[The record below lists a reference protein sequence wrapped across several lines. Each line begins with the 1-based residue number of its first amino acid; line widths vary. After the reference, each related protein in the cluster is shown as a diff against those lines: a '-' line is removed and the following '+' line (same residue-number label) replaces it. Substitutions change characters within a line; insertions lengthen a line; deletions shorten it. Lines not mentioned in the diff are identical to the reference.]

1 MKIITA
7 LLFGFFSGVIV
18 AVLNASNVEM
28 AVLGRQFVLIA
39 SLGAAFMYAFLEVFK
54 PSKLH

>member
-1 MKIITA
+1 MKHITA

-18 AVLNASNVEM
+18 AVLNSTNVEM

-39 SLGAAFMYAFLEVFK
+39 SLGAAFMYAFLEVLK
-54 PSKLH
+54 PSKPH